1 MPISSKIVID
11 DPLSHLIGLKY
22 SEDLLENI
30 DYSKKRVGPVGMVFT
45 QDYNTSRLNI
55 LYDDDMV
62 IKRAFWG

>member
-1 MPISSKIVID
+1 MPISSKLVID

-30 DYSKKRVGPVGMVFT
+30 DYSRKRVGPVGMLVT
-45 QDYNTSRLNI
+45 QDLIPSRLNI
-55 LYDDDMV
+55 RYDDDMV